1 MNITTRA
8 IILNIIKYNDADAIV
23 KAYTEQTGFA
33 AYFIKNFF
41 KTKSNKYKRA
51 FLQPASLVDL
61 TVNHKTKGE
70 LAYIKEIN
78 VLYHYKNLYTDFDKL
93 NIATFIRELL
103 LQSLKNEQADADL
116 FQFIYDSFIRLDKT
130 DKPADFHLIFMMHFT
145 KFLGF
150 FPNLEGK
157 GDYFDMLNG
166 KLSVEYIGNQHL
178 NKNETLLLKRL
189 SGMIFAVK
197 NDVNILAADRKK
209 FIDIMLDYYR
219 LHIEQFHIPKSV
231 KILHRIYE

>member
-1 MNITTRA
+1 
-8 IILNIIKYNDADAIV
+8 
-23 KAYTEQTGFA
+23 
-33 AYFIKNFF
+33 
-41 KTKSNKYKRA
+41 
-51 FLQPASLVDL
+51 
-61 TVNHKTKGE
+61 
-70 LAYIKEIN
+70 
-78 VLYHYKNLYTDFDKL
+78 
-93 NIATFIRELL
+93 
-103 LQSLKNEQADADL
+103 
-116 FQFIYDSFIRLDKT
+116 LDKT